1 MTISIDKDDIRV
13 IPWSLATVHAAEFSI
28 HNAVLLNVFGILK
41 NQKSSHNDKTA
52 TKKNKDNS
60 INSDYL
66 DKTNNKDVELDVIKA
81 PNIKS
86 QDDWEKVIVELG
98 FEGAAKMLVK
108 NTLFNS
114 LVDSTLKLTLNNEFM
129 NLLTKNTKNSIEKT
143 LSNFYS
149 DLTLFIESGETN
161 GSTLSQKESTK
172 LEKER
177 KKTEE
182 QFLNDDGLKE
192 LEETFNTKV
201 DTKSIKSL
209 KETKNV

>member
-1 MTISIDKDDIRV
+1 
-13 IPWSLATVHAAEFSI
+13 
-28 HNAVLLNVFGILK
+28 
-41 NQKSSHNDKTA
+41 
-52 TKKNKDNS
+52 
-60 INSDYL
+60 
-66 DKTNNKDVELDVIKA
+66 
-81 PNIKS
+81 
-86 QDDWEKVIVELG
+86 
-98 FEGAAKMLVK
+98 MLVK

-129 NLLTKNTKNSIEKT
+129 NLLTKNTKNSIKKT
-143 LSNFYS
+143 LSSFYS
-149 DLTLFIESGETN
+149 DLTLVIESGETN

-172 LEKER
+172 LETER

-182 QFLNDDGLKE
+182 QFLSDDGLKE

>member
-1 MTISIDKDDIRV
+1 
-13 IPWSLATVHAAEFSI
+13 
-28 HNAVLLNVFGILK
+28 
-41 NQKSSHNDKTA
+41 
-52 TKKNKDNS
+52 
-60 INSDYL
+60 
-66 DKTNNKDVELDVIKA
+66 
-81 PNIKS
+81 
-86 QDDWEKVIVELG
+86 
-98 FEGAAKMLVK
+98 MLVK
-108 NTLFNS
+108 NTIFNS

-143 LSNFYS
+143 LRSFYS
-149 DLTLFIESGETN
+149 DLTLVIESGETN

-182 QFLNDDGLKE
+182 QFLSDDGLKE